1 MPVNASHQV
10 TSAKQ
15 KVAFHPCRPINS
27 TASSPAAS
35 LPPPSWLQ
43 VLLSSLTAKFFSCCP
58 VIFSLIHPFLL
69 PNALSLCS
77 SLWTTVPM
85 AKFGLLV
92 SKPYRPLHSTV
103 ALAWKFQEGR
113 EGTSGIYFELRSC
126 LHFLLLPQ
134 RRCVSVL
141 QGASWSRCWA
151 PELCCFQHI
160 RGPPS
165 PGTRNQLVLLWA
177 IRAHSRGFPLWSVLP
192 APDLRQFSSQSPC
205 RCQTTASFLVVESG
219 PALH

>member
-15 KVAFHPCRPINS
+15 EVAFHPCRPINP

-43 VLLSSLTAKFFSCCP
+43 VPLSSLTAKFSCSP

-69 PNALSLCS
+69 PNALSLCF

-126 LHFLLLPQ
+126 PPFLLLPQ

-151 PELCCFQHI
+151 PGLCCFQHI
-160 RGPPS
+160 RGLPS
-165 PGTRNQLVLLWA
+165 PGTGNQLVLLWA
-177 IRAHSRGFPLWSVLP
+177 IRSPFPGVPVVVSTP
-192 APDLRQFSSQSPC
+192 
-205 RCQTTASFLVVESG
+205 SF
-219 PALH
+219 